1 MGIDIYARWRGQTEA
16 EKKAQVT
23 GYSILHGH
31 VGYLREAYHGE
42 PYATR
47 ALVPEAFWSEFSDAY
62 PEGVPIEAAKMRE
75 RLPKVLEV
83 ALIREQDIY
92 GHDRH
97 DPETQSVLKS
107 LEDFVSLCEDKE
119 DMTGEPCRIVASF

>member
-1 MGIDIYARWRGQTEA
+1 MGIDIYAHWRGQSED

-23 GYSILHGH
+23 GFSVAHGH

-47 ALVPEAFWSEFSDAY
+47 ALVPEAFNETLIEAY

-92 GHDRH
+92 GHDQH

-107 LEDFVSLCEDKE
+107 FDDFVSLCEAKE
-119 DMTGEPCRIVASF
+119 DVTGEPCRIVASF